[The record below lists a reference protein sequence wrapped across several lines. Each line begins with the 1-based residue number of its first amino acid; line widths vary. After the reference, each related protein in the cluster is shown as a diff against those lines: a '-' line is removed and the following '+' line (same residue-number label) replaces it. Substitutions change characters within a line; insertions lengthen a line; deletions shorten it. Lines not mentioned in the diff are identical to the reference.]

1 MSTRSVLLAVLALA
15 LSGTAC
21 QPPAQEAAGLSEED
35 VAAIRN
41 NVEQEVV
48 QIALAGDSAAFA
60 AEHTEDAV
68 RLPPNAPLIK
78 GRADIEASYLP
89 FNLTDLTQTLEEV
102 EGRGDLAYARWT
114 YELTGT
120 VEGVPITDQG
130 RKARGPRY
138 RAAVMAAAEGRQ
150 RRRWV
155 TITRGGGF
163 GGNETAIKI
172 AIKGDRERPKE

>member
-130 RKARGPRY
+130 KGIVIYQRQPDGSWLTKAVIWNSDLPL
-138 RAAVMAAAEGRQ
+138 AEEGSG
-150 RRRWV
+150 
-155 TITRGGGF
+155 T
-163 GGNETAIKI
+163 
-172 AIKGDRERPKE
+172 